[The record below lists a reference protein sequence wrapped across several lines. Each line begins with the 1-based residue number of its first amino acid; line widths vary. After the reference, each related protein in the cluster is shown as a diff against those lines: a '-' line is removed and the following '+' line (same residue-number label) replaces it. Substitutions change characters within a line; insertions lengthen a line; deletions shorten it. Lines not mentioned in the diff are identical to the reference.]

1 MREHWRRRVACD
13 QYKRRRPLRFDE
25 TRRLSIFWPVAAAG
39 IGCVQTHQAVPDHY
53 YNTFPRPI
61 PSLSELTRVTS
72 SPRRQSIRAEC
83 RQLRLAVR
91 TCHRW
96 RRDSDRSDANYRLL
110 LKEAPQRTSLLP
122 DGVPAAPA
130 LSQPDG
136 FNRREI
142 RKSPTYWLM
151 SRLCSG
157 VPTAEQPR
165 DRRRW
170 RFRLSGWRCS
180 RAEPQRFF
188 PGSLICPHLARAPF
202 ALAASGIALLATMA
216 AAVPVGRL
224 GPYRFGAEGKT
235 G

>member
-1 MREHWRRRVACD
+1 MCSNTPGRPRSLLQYFSQTNPVFERINQGDVVATKTVD
-13 QYKRRRPLRFDE
+13 
-25 TRRLSIFWPVAAAG
+25 SG
-39 IGCVQTHQAVPDHY
+39 GM
-53 YNTFPRPI
+53 
-61 PSLSELTRVTS
+61 
-72 SPRRQSIRAEC
+72 SPATAC
-83 RQLRLAVR
+83 

-96 RRDSDRSDANYRLL
+96 RRDPDRSDANYRLL

-180 RAEPQRFF
+180 RAEPQQSF
-188 PGSLICPHLARAPF
+188 PGSLICPHLSRALF